1 MVESGHFSRLC
12 RSGTFLASTP
22 SRVMNSSARS
32 LPLRYAR
39 PGGMSR
45 RVDRRF
51 GASQARIARGEH
63 QWVGLPTMH
72 MTRIGGMEKVVRNGG
87 AMTSAPV
94 QTHHPPST
102 GGEGGGCSFKPNKY
116 VANTCPAS
124 PDVRAFERGMGSMST
139 MHDVPCRPISV
150 VRAACDRRAGW
161 DSATD
166 SAATLSLVAFALI
179 QSGNDECRHR
189 SW

>member
-1 MVESGHFSRLC
+1 MRARAQLTQQRSWWVPAGAGSRNPRVATITPQQVVESGHSSRLC
-12 RSGTFLASTP
+12 RSGTFLAVHA

-124 PDVRAFERGMGSMST
+124 PDV
-139 MHDVPCRPISV
+139 
-150 VRAACDRRAGW
+150 
-161 DSATD
+161 
-166 SAATLSLVAFALI
+166 
-179 QSGNDECRHR
+179 
-189 SW
+189 